1 MAAEQVLTS
10 PELLSKI
17 IGRLP
22 YGSSLCSAARV
33 NSTWFDLATNVVW
46 GSAHQISVI
55 PSPKRLADVKRAR
68 RQLYASKL
76 RYLDFSDNMDCTIH
90 SLFHGLRFPRM
101 TDLVLTEDG
110 QSEGTYCPV
119 AQYLQPN
126 LKRLEFQDWSD
137 ELTTTLLDDVA
148 EKCPHLQRVDLRS
161 SGHSI
166 RPTDLVEFFFKLP
179 ALRYVGLDISRR
191 LLTKDVLLQLSRIQS
206 LVTLELSSSIK
217 GDDAFQHVI
226 EHNPNPFAGLK
237 FAHLR
242 MRSPAIPFMVQA
254 FHTIVTLTLTLEDSG
269 AHALNHVSKM
279 KSLNA
284 LNIQYRQD
292 NTIDLDSLMSLRS
305 LSQLQHFGIGPE
317 DKDGMAALDEDMTEG
332 DFDLFITGFPSLI
345 GFNFTLNHPLMV
357 QSLSCLEKRCPKL
370 RWITLGK
377 CWDLSSLVSIPA
389 PLFPNIHGIHIFL
402 DEADIDRWATPA
414 QLAGIIDNHAP
425 KLTYFNVITDG
436 NYSLGL
442 REAWRALRGK
452 YP

>member
-179 ALRYVGLDISRR
+179 ALR
-191 LLTKDVLLQLSRIQS
+191 
-206 LVTLELSSSIK
+206 IK

-317 DKDGMAALDEDMTEG
+317 DKDGMAALDEDMTE
-332 DFDLFITGFPSLI
+332 
-345 GFNFTLNHPLMV
+345 
-357 QSLSCLEKRCPKL
+357 
-370 RWITLGK
+370 
-377 CWDLSSLVSIPA
+377 
-389 PLFPNIHGIHIFL
+389 
-402 DEADIDRWATPA
+402 
-414 QLAGIIDNHAP
+414 
-425 KLTYFNVITDG
+425 
-436 NYSLGL
+436 
-442 REAWRALRGK
+442 
-452 YP
+452 